1 MALFKKSLRTS
12 ITVRGYTLQ
21 RLPLEG
27 YLNAVERLKDLP
39 GGLLE
44 ACFPGMTLSG
54 IIDELK
60 AIDEKTLTGLAGN
73 AFAVV
78 PQYIIKLVAELTGI
92 QEEKLLQDEQIGLD
106 GLAEIVEAFW
116 QLNGLGNFIEAIRR
130 LKEPVTQSIGSK
142 T

>member
-12 ITVRGYTLQ
+12 VGVRGYTLQ

-54 IIDELK
+54 ILDQLK
-60 AIDEKTLTGLAGN
+60 QIDEKTLTRLAVS
-73 AFAVV
+73 AFAVA
-78 PQYIIKLVAELTGI
+78 PQYIVRLIAELTGI
-92 QEEKLLQDEQIGLD
+92 PEEKLLRDEQIGLD

-116 QLNGLGNFIEAIRR
+116 KLNGLGNFTAAIRR
-130 LKEPVTQSIGSK
+130 LKDPVTQSIGSR

>member
-1 MALFKKSLRTS
+1 MTLFKKSLRTTT
-12 ITVRGYTLQ
+12 TVRGYTLQ

-54 IIDELK
+54 ILDQLK
-60 AIDEKTLTGLAGN
+60 QIDEKTLTSLAGS
-73 AFAVV
+73 AFAVA
-78 PQYIIKLVAELTGI
+78 PQYIIRLIAELTGI
-92 QEEKLLQDEQIGLD
+92 PEEKLLKDEQIGLD
-106 GLAEIVEAFW
+106 GLTEIIEEFW
-116 QLNGLGNFIEAIRR
+116 KLNGLGNFTAAIRR
-130 LKEPVTQSIGSK
+130 LKDPITQSIGSR